1 MKYNIYA
8 GLGGGFGGS
17 EYILT
22 EEFNTKNEALKYARD
37 EAIEIYKSYEGFHG
51 IRSYN
56 EIVEEYEEEY
66 GETLSEVDANLL
78 YWEEAGSTTQREK
91 GMGLWGRTE
100 SDTIAATEAAAAEG
114 PDGEE
119 ELQKC

>member
-22 EEFNTKNEALKYARD
+22 EEFNTKDEALKYARD

-66 GETLSEVDANLL
+66 DETLSEVDANLL
-78 YWEEAGSTTQREK
+78 YWEEV
-91 GMGLWGRTE
+91 
-100 SDTIAATEAAAAEG
+100 EG
-114 PDGEE
+114 WITYHVEE
-119 ELQKC
+119 YDPNNPPEDE